1 MWRWR
6 LDWSE
11 VHLHLPGPG
20 GASFLDSLLLLLCN
34 ESFEGGRF
42 LPHWLLVRHLQIL
55 NRHYFLFTNCQP
67 VWFRAMLL
75 SDDFIGRVHALLGYF
90 AVIAIFG
97 CLGFFKLLLIFDSSN
112 VQFTVVILR
121 ICLSRIIRRNLNLQ
135 RSSIWIFDL
144 A

>member
-1 MWRWR
+1 MRRRR

-11 VHLHLPGPG
+11 VHLHLSGPG

-34 ESFEGGRF
+34 ESLEGGRF
-42 LPHWLLVRHLQIL
+42 LPHCLLVSHLQIL
-55 NRHYFLFTNCQP
+55 NQHDILFTNCQP

-90 AVIAIFG
+90 AVIAIVG
-97 CLGFFKLLLIFDSSN
+97 CLGYLELLLIFGSSN
-112 VQFTVVILR
+112 GRFTVVILR
-121 ICLSRIIRRNLNLQ
+121 ICFSRIIRWNLNLQ
-135 RSSIWIFDL
+135 RRSIWIFDL